1 MRHGILVLFLGSV
14 LALPLAAKA
23 DAPQP
28 PDGKLTPVVKPPP
41 PPPVHTPPQKKT
53 NCCAG
58 REQAQPKPPE
68 PTR

>member
-14 LALPLAAKA
+14 LALPLAANA

-28 PDGKLTPVVKPPP
+28 PDGKLTPVVKPP